1 MQKIL
6 IVVLI
11 GSLILNV
18 VAVWGF
24 FHYIKYGG
32 SPLGELKRRLTGTTK
47 QKPVQS
53 PFAAEGAL
61 TPESDSLRVVFLGAS
76 IMQRWNLAEFF
87 PEIRYINRSIGGQ
100 FSQDIL
106 ARYKRDVLDLKP
118 RAVVIK
124 LCSIN
129 IRPQI
134 SQQTLQD
141 GIIMMTELATAHNIT
156 PILSTI
162 IPAGKP
168 EAHIGDFSV
177 VDSLRQCNEW
187 IRRYAADNS
196 LALIDFE
203 KALAD
208 EQGFLPREFST
219 DPVHVNDKGY
229 AIMAETAKPV
239 IYKALGIGAPHHV
252 VGR

>member
-24 FHYIKYGG
+24 FHYVKYGG
-32 SPLGELKRRLTGTTK
+32 SPLGELKRRLTGTAR
-47 QKPVQS
+47 QKPAES
-53 PFAAEGAL
+53 PFADEAAL
-61 TPESDSLRVVFLGAS
+61 TPGADSLRVVFVGAS
-76 IMQRWNLAEFF
+76 IMRRWNLPEYF
-87 PEIRYINRSIGGQ
+87 PGIYPINRSIGGQ
-100 FSQDIL
+100 FLPDIL
-106 ARYKRDVLDLKP
+106 ARFKRDVLDLKP
-118 RAVVIK
+118 RAAVIK

-134 SQQTLQD
+134 SRQALQD
-141 GIIMMTELATAHNIT
+141 GIMIMTELAKAHNIT
-156 PILSTI
+156 PILTTI

-168 EAHIGDFSV
+168 EAHIGDYSV
-177 VDSLRQCNEW
+177 VDSLRQFNEW
-187 IRRYAADNS
+187 VRRYAADNS

-203 KALAD
+203 KKLAD
-208 EQGFLPREFST
+208 EQGFLPREYST

-229 AIMAETAKPV
+229 ALMAEAARPV
-239 IYKALGIGAPHHV
+239 IYKALGIASAERI
-252 VGR
+252 VGQ